1 MGTALFGTVVAVTA
15 LCATAI
21 FGASLSHLTTT
32 PTLYG
37 QDYQIVFSSLNTNPT
52 KQLAQVEHDHAVNG
66 IMVGTR
72 DEISIDGVS
81 VFAAIGQAVR
91 GPLLISTVDGHA
103 PSGDGEIALGDTTL
117 HQVGAHIGSIVHA
130 RFQVPTGGSRV
141 ASFRVVGTASFPS
154 DFGLGGLGSGAAFT
168 TGGYLHALCPP
179 GPTQTSCLRAFH
191 ANEQFVV
198 AVHMA
203 PGAAGRNDVAH
214 YLHADPNVA
223 HLPTTPTSLI
233 NFGEAVNFPLILG
246 FVLAL
251 FGAATL
257 VHLLVVSV
265 ARRRREI
272 GLMKALGFV
281 RVAGW
286 CHGVL
291 AGEHGCHG
299 GNRCRHPPGR
309 CRRSS
314 GVAGLC
320 DEPRRRSRHHG
331 TDRGDGSTGGRS
343 ARGGQSA
350 GRRAGHGGSKVEDG
364 SATPPHRVNRHIH
377 SN

>member
-1 MGTALFGTVVAVTA
+1 
-15 LCATAI
+15 
-21 FGASLSHLTTT
+21 
-32 PTLYG
+32 
-37 QDYQIVFSSLNTNPT
+37 
-52 KQLAQVEHDHAVNG
+52 
-66 IMVGTR
+66 MVGTR

-117 HQVGAHIGSIVHA
+117 HQVGAHIGSIVHV
-130 RFQVPTGGSRV
+130 RLQVPTGGSRV

-168 TGGYLHALCPP
+168 TGGYLHALCPSS
-179 GPTQTSCLRAFH
+179 PTQASCLRAFH

-198 AVHMA
+198 AVQMA
-203 PGAAGRNDVAH
+203 PGAAGRNDVAR
-214 YLHADPNVA
+214 YLHTDPNAA

-281 RVAGW
+281 RVQVGATVCWQASTVALVGIVVGIPLGVAVGHVVW
-286 CHGVL
+286 RAFATNLGVVPDTTIPIGVMVVLAVGVL
-291 AGEHGCHG
+291 VVA
-299 GNRCRHPPGR
+299 NLLAVAPAMVAA
-309 CRRSS
+309 RSKTAAQLLRT
-314 GVAGLC
+314 V
-320 DEPRRRSRHHG
+320 
-331 TDRGDGSTGGRS
+331 
-343 ARGGQSA
+343 
-350 GRRAGHGGSKVEDG
+350 
-364 SATPPHRVNRHIH
+364 
-377 SN
+377 